1 MRIRRFTRLATV
13 LGLVFTVCGC
23 SAIGVKPWQHE
34 ILAKP
39 AMALNAYPID
49 AAIDDHIY
57 FSKEAASGGR
67 SFGGGGCGC
76 N

>member
-1 MRIRRFTRLATV
+1 MQIATPIRLMLLAT
-13 LGLVFTVCGC
+13 LLLSATGCGTL
-23 SAIGVKPWQHE
+23 GVKPWQHE

-39 AMALNAYPID
+39 AMALDAEPID

-57 FSKEAASGGR
+57 FSKEATSGGR
-67 SFGGGGCGC
+67 SSAGGGCGC

>member
-1 MRIRRFTRLATV
+1 MRIQSFARRAVL
-13 LGLVFTVCGC
+13 LGLMLAACGC
-23 SAIGVKPWQHE
+23 SAIGVKPWQRE
-34 ILAKP
+34 ILARP
-39 AMALNAYPID
+39 EMALNAKPVD